1 MMNYQTDILLGSDGT
16 SQPARYKDYF
26 DLTEPMS
33 ILGLCLLAIMIIV
46 STLGGV
52 SGSNLMVPIFL
63 IFFKFD
69 QKVSVAHTVVLSTLS
84 CIIRLVYEKVF
95 SKKGSNTKNLIN
107 FHLVMIGTAP
117 AILGAFIGVQLNHIS
132 PNIVIVIFT
141 TILQLL
147 LLIFSCRTFLKK
159 RKAEAEQ
166 KAVEDT
172 LALEKNDALTLED
185 MDDQHDN
192 SSLRPTAEPLLETE
206 DENNSANPPEGE
218 PDYHDLLEPED
229 PANDQYQITNIDILG
244 ILVMFLLNPFMTTLR
259 VTVADDWYEVK
270 KCTMEDALLILVY
283 IVVIIAFGSYQI
295 FSILKR
301 NKNKT
306 PKTNDV
312 NLGTMMHCIW
322 FAAGLIGV
330 SFIGGF
336 LAAGSSTLLT
346 IFMIGLNI
354 YPFVASSTTLLLS
367 VIFYG
372 SSAFINIIKG
382 QVYPGAA
389 LLASIVVVVST
400 VATRMTLYETFLKH
414 GKASIIVLF
423 ISISMLMSIPSNL
436 AKVAPHIRDD
446 YARGVDIWAFN
457 GLCS

>member
-1 MMNYQTDILLGSDGT
+1 MINYLTDILLGADGT
-16 SQPARYKDYF
+16 TQAARYKDYF

-33 ILGLCLLAIMIIV
+33 ILGLCFLAFMIII

-117 AILGAFIGVQLNHIS
+117 AIFGAFIGVQLNHIS
-132 PNIVIVIFT
+132 PNIIIAIFT
-141 TILQLL
+141 TLLQLL
-147 LLIFSCRTFLKK
+147 LLVFSFRTFLKK
-159 RKAEAEQ
+159 RQSEAEQ
-166 KAVEDT
+166 KAKEDT
-172 LALEKNDALTLED
+172 LALEKSDALTLED
-185 MDDQHDN
+185 MDDHQDN
-192 SSLRPTAEPLLETE
+192 SSSRPTGEPLLEKE
-206 DENNSANPPEGE
+206 GENNSSNRLEGE
-218 PDYHDLLEPED
+218 PEYHDLLEPED
-229 PANDQYQITNIDILG
+229 PATDQYQITNIDILG
-244 ILVMFLLNPFMTTLR
+244 ILVMLLLNPLMTTLR
-259 VTVADDWYEVK
+259 VTDADDWYEVK
-270 KCTMEDALLILVY
+270 KCSSEDAILMVVY
-283 IVVIIAFGSYQI
+283 IIVIIAFASYQI
-295 FSILKR
+295 LSILKR
-301 NKNKT
+301 NENKT
-306 PKTNDV
+306 PKANDV
-312 NLGTMMHCIW
+312 NLGTMMHCIR
-322 FAAGLIGV
+322 FAAGLVGV

-354 YPFVASSTTLLLS
+354 NPFVASSTTLLLS

-382 QVYPGAA
+382 QVYLFAA
-389 LLASIVVVVST
+389 LLASVVVVVST
-400 VATRMTLYETFLKH
+400 VVTRMTLYETFLKH

-423 ISISMLMSIPSNL
+423 ISISMLISIPSNL
-436 AKVAPHIRDD
+436 VKVVPHIQDD
-446 YARGVDIWAFN
+446 YTKGLNIWAFH
-457 GLCS
+457 GFCS